1 MPARIGLLVAF
12 TLLPTLGAAGCGG
25 DDDDALTKEEFIAQA
40 NQACVDGDEEIDQAA
55 EKRFGNTDPSR
66 AEFKQF
72 TLETVVP
79 RVQTTI
85 DEIRDLAA
93 PEGDEDQINAFLDA
107 VQADLDQV
115 EEDQVEED
123 PLAIRSPQ
131 NDLFVEPDRLAR
143 EYGIEECAR

>member
-12 TLLPTLGAAGCGG
+12 TLLLTLGVAGCG
-25 DDDDALTKEEFIAQA
+25 DDDALTKEEFIAQA

-55 EKRFGNTDPSR
+55 QERFGNADPSR
-66 AEFKQF
+66 KEFKQF

-85 DEIRDLAA
+85 DEIRDLAP
-93 PEGDEDQINAFLDA
+93 PEGDEDQINAFLDV
-107 VQADLDQV
+107 VQADL
-115 EEDQVEED
+115 DQVEED

-131 NDLFVEPDRLAR
+131 SDLFVEPDRLAR